1 MVFIR
6 SIHGSRGIMALSILR
21 YFQFAD
27 KPMDVVLNM
36 DVHTVAVISEPYLV
50 PTL

>member
-6 SIHGSRGIMALSILR
+6 SIHGSRGIMALSIPR

-27 KPMDVVLNM
+27 TPMDVVLNM
-36 DVHTVAVISEPYLV
+36 DVHKVAMISESYLG